1 MGALRVRPVSATD
14 LPTRF
19 RDRLRALGIDAGGAH
34 VVVALSGGLDSV
46 VLLHLLRFTTGARVT
61 AAHFDHAMRPGS
73 DADARWVGGL
83 CTGWEVPLVEGRA
96 AEPLR
101 TEDDARR
108 ARYRFLRDAQSAH
121 GATHLATAHHADDQA
136 ETVLFRVLRGT
147 GVAGLAG
154 IPESGE
160 CGLVRPLL
168 PFWRAELRAYA
179 RENGLRW
186 RRDPTN
192 RTAGP
197 ARNRIRNDLIPRI
210 ESTLAPAARRS
221 LVRLARLARA
231 QEDEWNVL
239 VRRAAEECVRWEGE
253 GAVLVRDRL
262 AAYDWPVAARV
273 VRGVLRRFGVVP
285 GRAGTRSALQFITS
299 APSGRVHLLPGG
311 THLIRSDLGLAR
323 VEPAADAP
331 PPDRSLVI
339 GGGEGE
345 GTLRVGGRE
354 MRVRWGAGG
363 EGVTVAAQR
372 LPLTLR
378 GWLPGDRMKTRAGT
392 KKLKKLFLE
401 ARIPRPRRARSA
413 VLADAEGRVLWA
425 HGLARAADAE
435 PLPGEATI
443 TISITDA

>member
-1 MGALRVRPVSATD
+1 VPATH

-19 RDRLRALGIDAGGAH
+19 RDRLRALGLDADAH
-34 VVVALSGGLDSV
+34 VLVALSGGMDSA
-46 VLLHLLRFTTGARVT
+46 VLLHLLRFTTDVRVT

-73 DADARWVGGL
+73 DADARWVRGL
-83 CTGWEVPLVEGRA
+83 CTAWEVPLVEARA
-96 AEPLR
+96 EEPLR

-108 ARYRFLRDAQSAH
+108 ARYHFLREAQSTE

-147 GVAGLAG
+147 GIAGLAG
-154 IPESGE
+154 IPERGE
-160 CGLVRPLL
+160 GGLVRPLL

-186 RRDPTN
+186 RFDPTN
-192 RTAGP
+192 RALGP
-197 ARNRIRNDLIPRI
+197 ARNRIRNDLLPRI
-210 ESTLAPAARRS
+210 EKTIAPAARRS

-231 QEDEWNVL
+231 HEEEWAVL
-239 VRRAAEECVRWEGE
+239 AERAAEECVRWEGT
-253 GAVLVRDRL
+253 GAALVRDRL
-262 AAYDWPVAARV
+262 AAYDSPVAARV
-273 VRGVLRRFGVVP
+273 VRGVLRRFGMVP
-285 GRAGTRSALQFITS
+285 GRAGTRSALQFITF
-299 APSGRVHLLPGG
+299 APSGRVLLLPGG
-311 THLIRSDLGLAR
+311 THQIRSDLGLAR
-323 VEPAADAP
+323 VESLGDAP
-331 PPDRSLVI
+331 PADRSLVI

-345 GTLRVGGRE
+345 GTLRVGGRKV
-354 MRVRWGAGG
+354 RVRWGADR
-363 EGVTVAAQR
+363 EGVTVAANR

-401 ARIPRPRRARSA
+401 ARISRPQRARAA

>member
-1 MGALRVRPVSATD
+1 MPATG

-19 RDRLRALGIDAGGAH
+19 RDRLHALGLDAGAH
-34 VVVALSGGLDSV
+34 VLVALSGGMDSV
-46 VLLHLLRFTTGARVT
+46 VLLHLLRFTTGARLT

-73 DADARWVGGL
+73 DADARWVRGL
-83 CTGWEVPLVEGRA
+83 CTAWGVPLVDARA
-96 AEPLR
+96 AEPLH

-108 ARYRFLRDAQSAH
+108 ARYRFLRGAQTVE

-147 GVAGLAG
+147 GIAGLAG
-154 IPESGE
+154 IPERGE
-160 CGLVRPLL
+160 GGLVRPLL

-186 RRDPTN
+186 RCDPTN
-192 RTAGP
+192 RAPGA
-197 ARNRIRNDLIPRI
+197 ARNRIRLDLLPRI
-210 ESTLAPAARRS
+210 EKTLAPAARRS
-221 LVRLARLARA
+221 LVRLAGVARVH
-231 QEDEWNVL
+231 EDEWTVL
-239 VRRAAEECVRWEGE
+239 AERAAAECVRWEGA

-262 AAYDWPVAARV
+262 AAYDSPLAARV
-273 VRGVLRRFGVVP
+273 VRGVLRRCGVVP

-299 APSGRVHLLPGG
+299 SPSGRVLLLPGG

-323 VEPAADAP
+323 VEPLGGAP
-331 PPDRSLVI
+331 SADRSLVI

-345 GTLRVGGRE
+345 GTPRVGGRE
-354 MRVRWGAGG
+354 LRVRWGAGG
-363 EGVTVAAQR
+363 EGVTVAAHR
-372 LPLTLR
+372 LPLTVR
-378 GWLPGDRMKTRAGT
+378 GWLPGDRMSTRAGT

-401 ARIPRPRRARSA
+401 ARIPRHERARSA

-425 HGLARAADAE
+425 QGLARAADAE
-435 PLPGEATI
+435 PLSGEATI

>member
-1 MGALRVRPVSATD
+1 VPTTD

-19 RDRLRALGIDAGGAH
+19 RDRPRALGLDAGAH
-34 VVVALSGGLDSV
+34 VLVALSGGMDSV
-46 VLLHLLRFTTGARVT
+46 ALLHLLRFTTDARVT

-73 DADARWVGGL
+73 DADAHWVRGL
-83 CTGWEVPLVEGRA
+83 CTAWGVPLVEARA
-96 AEPLR
+96 TEPLR

-108 ARYRFLRDAQSAH
+108 ARYRFLRQAQSVH
-121 GATHLATAHHADDQA
+121 GAAHLATAHHADDQA

-147 GVAGLAG
+147 GIAGLAG
-154 IPESGE
+154 IPERGE
-160 CGLVRPLL
+160 GGLVRPLL
-168 PFWRAELRAYA
+168 PFWRAELQAYA

-186 RRDPTN
+186 RCDPTN
-192 RTAGP
+192 EILGP
-197 ARNRIRNDLIPRI
+197 ARNRIRHDLLPRI
-210 ESTLAPAARRS
+210 EKTLAPAARRS

-231 QEDEWNVL
+231 QEDEWAAL
-239 VRRAAEECVRWEGE
+239 TERAAAECVRWESA

-262 AAYDWPVAARV
+262 AAYDSPVAARV
-273 VRGVLRRFGVVP
+273 VRGVLRRFRVVP

-323 VEPAADAP
+323 VEPVGDAP
-331 PPDRSLVI
+331 PADRSLVI

-345 GTLRVGGRE
+345 GTLRLGGRE
-354 MRVRWGAGG
+354 LRVLWGAGG
-363 EGVTVAAQR
+363 EGVTVAANR

-401 ARIPRPRRARSA
+401 ARIPRPQRARAA
-413 VLADAEGRVLWA
+413 VLADAEGHVLWA